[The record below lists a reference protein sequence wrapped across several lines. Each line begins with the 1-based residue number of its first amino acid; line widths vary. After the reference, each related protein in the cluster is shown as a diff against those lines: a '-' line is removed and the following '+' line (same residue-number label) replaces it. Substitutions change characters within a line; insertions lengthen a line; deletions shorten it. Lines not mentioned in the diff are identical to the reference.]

1 MCETCAVTMPLEYK
15 KLGDAPGMR
24 EEIAMDKMDAHRI
37 KKGQTR
43 FSCQVEVTKGMD
55 GMVIAIPSYR
65 SDETGR
71 EDAHEIHFQDPDAR
85 TLV

>member
-1 MCETCAVTMPLEYK
+1 MPLEYV
-15 KLGDAPGMR
+15 KLGEQPGMW
-24 EEIAMDKMDAHRI
+24 EKIAMEKMDEHRI
-37 KKGQTR
+37 KKKQTR
-43 FSCQVEVTKGMD
+43 LSCQVEVTKEMD